1 MTFQPAIYVL
11 MLTQRVQP
19 LVKRRRDLFNGDI
32 ELRIQELQA
41 VLSQLGNKV
50 DGLTAFYSATV
61 EEVQREFSEA
71 LLRQRQDLETGI
83 QMRVAE
89 HYNTL
94 HQQNNRPEAGFS
106 DIVI

>member
-19 LVKRRRDLFNGDI
+19 LVKRRRDLFNGNI

-61 EEVQREFSEA
+61 EEVQRCASG
-71 LLRQRQDLETGI
+71 DSC
-83 QMRVAE
+83 
-89 HYNTL
+89 TL
-94 HQQNNRPEAGFS
+94 FIRLGWCTC
-106 DIVI
+106 